1 MKRLA
6 IITVG
11 KTHSGKTTFA
21 KALEK
26 RLPNSIVVDQDNH
39 AEILQTY
46 YPSLVPKQGPNT
58 IKYSLTQTI
67 IDYAVNETS
76 CHVILCNS
84 NLNSKERVNLLAYYQ
99 TNGFI
104 TILVNFDI
112 PEEVLDKRV
121 RESMRSTA
129 VLRTVSTFEEV
140 LIQQRKGSS
149 EDELSVP
156 SKTEADQLFVIKDA
170 HESESV
176 ILKIIEITQ
185 TNNFD

>member
-46 YPSLVPKQGPNT
+46 YPALVPKQGPNI

-76 CHVILCNS
+76 CHLILCNS
-84 NLNSKERVNLLAYYQ
+84 NRNSKERLKLLAYYQ
-99 TNGFI
+99 SRGFI
-104 TILVNFDI
+104 TILVKFDI
-112 PEEVLDKRV
+112 PEEVLEKRV
-121 RESMRSTA
+121 RESMKSTT
-129 VLRTVSTFEEV
+129 VLRTLSTFEEV
-140 LIQQRKGSS
+140 LIQQQKESD

-156 SKTEADQLFVIKDA
+156 SKTEADRLFVIKDA
-170 HESESV
+170 QESEPV
-176 ILKIIEITQ
+176 ILKIIEIAQ
-185 TNNFD
+185 NQNL